1 MSEQITLLA
10 GAANEEQLDL
20 TPLVR
25 QLVAEGKASHG
36 LAQSARPIS
45 HQAVEIAELA
55 GESMAI
61 GFSIWSHR
69 MTTEYV
75 QRFGSADFR
84 AKHLERLLT
93 GEGIGSTALATAL
106 VDNSGAQP
114 LPITF
119 DETDGGFLISGH
131 IPWASNLRPGTV
143 VVFGARNDKTEHRAL
158 FASVVGEPGL
168 NVKPAGQLL
177 GLNGTSS
184 GSIRFD
190 NHFVPN
196 DQLLTNDCP
205 GFFMAMRPR
214 FLLLQ
219 SAFCLG
225 LARASLLQAEA
236 AGSRS
241 LGALI
246 ASKRS
251 ELEALE
257 DEFRELGEK
266 LAEFSPE
273 GPEGGPLPFVSI
285 RLRLALIAQEITRLE
300 LAVVGG
306 RGYFV
311 EHETSRRVRESL
323 FLSIQAPTEEA
334 LRWELQQF
342 H

>member
-1 MSEQITLLA
+1 MSEQIALLA
-10 GAANEEQLDL
+10 GSANEEQLDF
-20 TPLVR
+20 TPFVKDLVS
-25 QLVAEGKASHG
+25 QGKASHG
-36 LAQSARPIS
+36 LENSDKPIAQ
-45 HQAVEIAELA
+45 QAVEIADLA
-55 GESMAI
+55 GQSMAL

-75 QRFGSADFR
+75 QRFGSPSFQ
-84 AKHLERLLT
+84 AKYLDSLLT
-93 GEGIGSTALATAL
+93 GQGLGSTALATAL

-119 DETDGGFLISGH
+119 REVEGGFSISGH
-131 IPWASNLRPGTV
+131 IPWASNLRTGTV
-143 VVFGARNDKTEHRAL
+143 VVFGARNEESEQRAL
-158 FASVVGEPGL
+158 FASVVGADGL
-168 NVKPAGQLL
+168 LVKPAGQLL

-184 GSIRFD
+184 GSIRFES
-190 NHFVPN
+190 HFVPE

-205 GFFMAMRPR
+205 GFFRAMRPR

-225 LARASLLQAEA
+225 LARASLSQAEA

-246 ASKRS
+246 ATKRA

-257 DEFRELGEK
+257 VEFQELGHK
-266 LAEFSPE
+266 LAQFSPD
-273 GPEGGPLPFVSI
+273 GPDGGPLPFVSI

>member
-1 MSEQITLLA
+1 MSQQLAQIA
-10 GAANEEQLDL
+10 SSANEEQLDL
-20 TPLVR
+20 TPLVKE
-25 QLVAEGKASHG
+25 LVASGRASHG
-36 LAQSARPIS
+36 LANSKKPIWD
-45 HQAVEIAELA
+45 QAIEISELA
-55 GESMAI
+55 GQSIAI

-75 QRFGSADFR
+75 QRFGSPSFQ
-84 AKHLERLLT
+84 AKHLLSGQGL
-93 GEGIGSTALATAL
+93 GSTALATAL
-106 VDNSGAQP
+106 VDNSGASP

-119 DETDGGFLISGH
+119 SRAEGGFLISGH
-131 IPWASNLRPGTV
+131 IPWASNLRTGTV
-143 VVFGARNDKTEHRAL
+143 VVFGARNEESEQRAL
-158 FASVVGEPGL
+158 FASVVGADGL
-168 NVKPAGQLL
+168 LVKPAGQLL

-184 GSIRFD
+184 GSIRFES
-190 NHFVPN
+190 HFVPE

-205 GFFMAMRPR
+205 GFFRAMRPR

-219 SAFCLG
+219 SAFCFG
-225 LARASLLQAEA
+225 LAKASLAAAEA
-236 AGSRS
+236 AGSKS
-241 LGALI
+241 LAAI
-246 ASKRS
+246 ISSKRS
-251 ELEALE
+251 ELNGLE
-257 DEFRELGEK
+257 
-266 LAEFSPE
+266 AEFASLGLKLEEFSAE